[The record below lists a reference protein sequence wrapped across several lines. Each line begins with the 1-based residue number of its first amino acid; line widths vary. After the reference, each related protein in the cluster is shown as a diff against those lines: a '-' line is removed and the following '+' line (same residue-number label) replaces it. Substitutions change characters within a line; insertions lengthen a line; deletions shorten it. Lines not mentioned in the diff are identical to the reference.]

1 MLRLRSRRRARR
13 ASGFTLVELLTVV
26 AIVGV
31 LAAIATMLVMKHFR
45 SSKAIEATA
54 VMQAIRAAQE
64 ARRAETGS
72 YLNVSQQNVWYPATP
87 NGKKATAWA
96 TTAPA
101 PNTDAARW
109 QQLGVTKTDGTQFGF
124 KTWAGNAGAV
134 TGFDLGLATAPV
146 FPAADDIWYVIEAAG
161 DTDSDAKLWRL
172 YSTSFEAELR
182 VENEG
187 E

>member
-31 LAAIATMLVMKHFR
+31 LATIATMLVMKHFR
-45 SSKAIEATA
+45 ASKGIEATA
-54 VMQAIRAAQE
+54 VLQAIRAGQE

-87 NGKKATAWA
+87 SGTKKTAWA

-101 PNTDAARW
+101 DNTDAARW
-109 QQLGVTKTDGTQFGF
+109 QQLGVTRTDGTQFGF

-134 TGFDLGLATAPV
+134 TGFDLALSKAPV
-146 FPAADDIWYVIEAAG
+146 FPTSDDIWYVMEAAG
-161 DTDSDAKLWRL
+161 DIDSDGSLWL
-172 YSTSFEAELR
+172 MYTTSFDSELYT
-182 VENEG
+182 ENEG
-187 E
+187 D